1 MTMSISGV
9 SLFSLDV
16 IALMYLTALIYTI
29 SSSLML
35 QTTLSSPSSE

>member
-29 SSSLML
+29 SSSLKL
-35 QTTLSSPSSE
+35 QTTLSSPSY